1 MSLFSLIYLE
11 LDYMF
16 CGPQT
21 ASVQLYVTCPNALFY
36 FKFIFIC
43 STFKSLEQYI
53 ISLHFAV
60 KEWECFWAVILR
72 AFESSFKDFLWT
84 FLLFHSF
91 SLQSLY
97 LTIFQKIVIC
107 LLSHITVTY
116 EWFKHKKAPNSK
128 NEPMLCLYIKLIQ
141 FDRHKRV
148 FLHQHGDSQKG
159 ILLGPWLQQP
169 SKWKCS
175 SDFSWWEISFASA
188 AFTLLLNEQ

>member
-1 MSLFSLIYLE
+1 MSLFSLIYVE

-21 ASVQLYVTCPNALFY
+21 SSVQLYVTCPSALFLYLFY

-43 STFKSLEQYI
+43 STFKSLEPYL

-60 KEWECFWAVILR
+60 FEKWEWECFWAIILQ

-91 SLQSLY
+91 SLQLLY
-97 LTIFQKIVIC
+97 LTIFLKIVIC
-107 LLSHITVTY
+107 LLSHITLTY

-128 NEPMLCLYIKLIQ
+128 DEPMLCLYITHNLAKNSFKIVSLA
-141 FDRHKRV
+141 
-148 FLHQHGDSQKG
+148 
-159 ILLGPWLQQP
+159 LGT
-169 SKWKCS
+169 CH
-175 SDFSWWEISFASA
+175 
-188 AFTLLLNEQ
+188 

>member
-1 MSLFSLIYLE
+1 MFTVSLHGVSVSSCFIVMSFGYFLICFGCKLS
-11 LDYMF
+11 
-16 CGPQT
+16 CV
-21 ASVQLYVTCPNALFY
+21 SVFTHICRIRLHVLWSSNSISAIICDMSQSFVLFY

-43 STFKSLEQYI
+43 STFKSLEPYI

-107 LLSHITVTY
+107 LLSHTTLTY
-116 EWFKHKKAPNSK
+116 EWFKHKKAPKSK
-128 NEPMLCLYIKLIQ
+128 NEPMLCLYITHNLAKN
-141 FDRHKRV
+141 
-148 FLHQHGDSQKG
+148 
-159 ILLGPWLQQP
+159 
-169 SKWKCS
+169 
-175 SDFSWWEISFASA
+175 SF
-188 AFTLLLNEQ
+188 

>member
-1 MSLFSLIYLE
+1 MVFLCLHVSLFCLLVTSWFALGVSCHVSLFSLIYLE

-116 EWFKHKKAPNSK
+116 EWFKHKKAPKSK
-128 NEPMLCLYIKLIQ
+128 NEPMLCLYITHNLAKN
-141 FDRHKRV
+141 
-148 FLHQHGDSQKG
+148 
-159 ILLGPWLQQP
+159 
-169 SKWKCS
+169 
-175 SDFSWWEISFASA
+175 SF
-188 AFTLLLNEQ
+188 